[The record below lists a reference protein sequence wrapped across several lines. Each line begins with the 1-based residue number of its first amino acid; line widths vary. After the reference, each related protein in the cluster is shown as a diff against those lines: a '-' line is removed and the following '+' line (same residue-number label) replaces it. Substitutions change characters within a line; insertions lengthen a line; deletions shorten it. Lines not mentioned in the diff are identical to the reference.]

1 MQEFTAPL
9 ATNYRIQCWGAS
21 GSLPASEGYYSVVA
35 DPGKGG
41 YTSGYINL
49 TKNANLYL
57 YVGES
62 LLHEKINYSSIFP
75 FNGGGIGETSGG
87 GATDIRLIGGE
98 WNNFGSLKSRIMVA
112 GGGGAGFYSVTCSNR
127 ESGHAGGL
135 TGISAN
141 CTYRDVQSYPNK
153 PLSGYSGEGGL
164 QTRGGKYGTGA
175 EFEHIFD
182 YANGGFGYGGY
193 AYVLSN
199 STTKIGKSSGGGSGY
214 YGGGHGVHPGSGW
227 TGGGGGSSFISGYP
241 GCDAIAES
249 STENNIVHTGQ
260 PNHYSGK
267 VFTNS
272 VMIAGNASMPSPS
285 GGTETGH
292 EGNGYATITWQQLPQ

>member
-9 ATNYRIQCWGAS
+9 NTAYKIECWGAS
-21 GSLPASEGYYSVVA
+21 GGDGSDITE
-35 DPGKGG
+35 PGMGG
-41 YTSGYINL
+41 YTSGNINIPQ
-49 TKNANLYL
+49 NIGLYL
-57 YVGES
+57 YIGES
-62 LLHEKINYSSIFP
+62 PILRPATFC
-75 FNGGGIGETSGG
+75 FNGGGGGEAPGG
-87 GATDIRLIGGE
+87 GATDIRLVGGE
-98 WNNFGSLKSRIMVA
+98 WNNFESLKSRIMVA
-112 GGGGAGFYSVTCSNR
+112 GGGGGGFYTHNTSNR
-127 ESGHAGGL
+127 EPGHAGGL

-141 CTYRDVQSYPNK
+141 CTYRDVRSYPNK

-193 AYVLSN
+193 AYLLYN